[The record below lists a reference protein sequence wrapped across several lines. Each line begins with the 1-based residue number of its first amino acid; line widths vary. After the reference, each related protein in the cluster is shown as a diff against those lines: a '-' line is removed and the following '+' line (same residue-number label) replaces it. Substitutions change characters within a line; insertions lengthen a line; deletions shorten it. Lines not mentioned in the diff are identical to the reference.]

1 MTEDFETEALH
12 YLLGEMDA
20 SRRTAFEERLGRD
33 AAVRAALKECAD
45 ALGRFACDAAPAEP
59 MAPFEQRKVLAA
71 IMATT
76 HQSPPTP
83 ARKMGQVL
91 AWTRYAWPIA
101 AAILLGLN
109 LVDFRRPVPT
119 ELTDDREP
127 RAERATPQS
136 VANTTAAAP
145 EAAGAEA
152 PHVGEP
158 AAAEST
164 PIAKGARHEDLAT
177 ANATA
182 EERQRLDKL
191 RADYASLQRA
201 SQALRAE
208 YDSLMGRV
216 TQHAVVAKGLGR
228 LAAMELVDA
237 NSYARGERKG
247 LIDLARGIL
256 TEPGVVAIDSGTPTT
271 PTVTPQPGDGGV
283 STTGSTGFAPD
294 VKATEK
300 PAPTEQPYAW
310 SVFDETEHRG
320 YLNLYNL
327 PSVTADRSLQLWVR
341 LPDSNQYLRVGE
353 VPTQFYGGTGSLF
366 YTLPTT
372 VGTPSE
378 ILVTQEAKSAI
389 PAVPSG
395 AVVLRGP

>member
-1 MTEDFETEALH
+1 MTDDFETEALH

-20 SRRTAFEERLGRD
+20 ARRTAFEERLAREP
-33 AAVRAALKECAD
+33 AARTALKECTD

-59 MAPFEQRKVLAA
+59 LAPFEQRKVLAA

-76 HQSPPTP
+76 HKSPPAP
-83 ARKMGQVL
+83 ARRTGQVL

-109 LVDFRRPVPT
+109 FVDFRRPVAT
-119 ELTDDREP
+119 GSDGQERRSP
-127 RAERATPQS
+127 RAAPQS
-136 VANTTAAAP
+136 LASGTASAPAAASP
-145 EAAGAEA
+145 DA
-152 PHVGEP
+152 PQVGEP
-158 AAAEST
+158 APAESA
-164 PIAKGARHEDLAT
+164 PIGQGARREDLA
-177 ANATA
+177 AARATA

-208 YDSLMGRV
+208 YDSLLGRV
-216 TQHAVVAKGLGR
+216 TQHAVVTKGLGR

-237 NSYARGERKG
+237 SSYARGERKG

-256 TEPGVVAIDSGTPTT
+256 TEPGVVAIDTGTPTS

-283 STTGSTGFAPD
+283 ATTGSTGFAPD

-327 PSVTADRSLQLWVR
+327 PAVTTDRSLQLWVR

-353 VPTQFYGGTGSLF
+353 VPAQFYGGTGSLF
-366 YTLPTT
+366 YTLPNSI
-372 VGTPSE
+372 GTPSE
-378 ILVTQEAKSAI
+378 ILVTQEAKNAV
-389 PAVPSG
+389 PAAPSG